1 MSAPSSPNN
10 IPLPAAVSPEEVVP
24 AGTVA
29 GGIALPRFVE
39 ARPDGLYV
47 DLAMLE
53 SAGSFAGFANK
64 VFSTPACAYFVGLD
78 YPVFQLLLYEADSP
92 QLLDQSVA
100 DGDRHLVRF
109 AREVLPFAV
118 ERRALYRTVKMTSD
132 GSAAEYFF
140 EPLSLERQVE
150 VADFGPP
157 DETGAPTVTGSHT
170 ETVAEPAFA
179 DIDEFVAAMWDK
191 GIRFGLDLAAIQAAL
206 TSQKSERLEIARA
219 RPPTT
224 GQDAGIVEQT
234 EALHRDDAPKQ
245 LANGRIDLC
254 QFTNRFPQVKAGTR
268 LLQKTPR
275 QLGVG
280 GFTVDGRSLEPEL
293 PKDFDL
299 QALAGPGTR
308 IEHGGDGECIVAAM
322 DGFLNIE
329 AASNQISISDK
340 IIDHHGVSART
351 TGNLSLTGADFEE
364 RGEVQ
369 ERRVVEGHN
378 MAFLADV
385 FGNVVSDGG
394 MVELKMN
401 LAGGTVKNSGGT
413 TLVAGSV
420 SRASIEDR
428 EGTVQLA
435 TAEGSVIVGR
445 HVIIK
450 TATNC
455 EILADEVEIE
465 NCVGCG
471 VAARVL
477 RIGNC
482 DAWRNAESVLT
493 LLQPDTTEWDNALRE
508 IDEEAEALAASK
520 QRIHETVQRLS
531 EPPEVSSF
539 LRLRAQLA
547 RGEITLTAPQRAGWE
562 TAQARLKP
570 VLAHLERLPRELKAL
585 ETAEAALA
593 PRRAEV
599 IAERDEA
606 MARATCAITQVS
618 GETVVR
624 RRRAAITGLPFRGV
638 SAKDFRAS
646 LRDRG
651 AAEDIL
657 ACLDGGS
664 FAWPPEDAQ
673 EP

>member
-1 MSAPSSPNN
+1 V
-10 IPLPAAVSPEEVVP
+10 IP

-29 GGIALPRFVE
+29 GGVVLPRFVE

-53 SAGSFAGFANK
+53 SAGSFASFANK
-64 VFSTPACAYFVGLD
+64 VFSIPACAYFVGLD

-92 QLLDQSVA
+92 QLLEQSLVE
-100 DGDRHLVRF
+100 GDRHLVRF

-118 ERRALYRTVKMTSD
+118 ERRALYRTVKMASD

-140 EPLSLERQVE
+140 EPLSLDRTVE
-150 VADFGPP
+150 VTDFGAP
-157 DETGAPTVTGSHT
+157 DETGAPTITGSHT

-179 DIDEFVAAMWDK
+179 DADEFVAAMWEK
-191 GIRFGLDLAAIQAAL
+191 GIRFGLDMPAVRAAL
-206 TSQKSERLEIARA
+206 ASQKSERLEIARA
-219 RPPTT
+219 RPPTE

-268 LLQKTPR
+268 LLKKTPR

-280 GFTVDGRSLEPEL
+280 GFTVDGKSLEPEL

-308 IEHGGDGECIVAAM
+308 IERTGDGEVIVAAM
-322 DGFLNIE
+322 DGFLSIE

-378 MAFLADV
+378 MDFLADV

-394 MVELKMN
+394 RVELKMN
-401 LAGGTVKNSGGT
+401 LAGGTVRNSGGT
-413 TLVAGSV
+413 TLVDGSV

-428 EGTVQLA
+428 EGTVQL
-435 TAEGSVIVGR
+435 TTVQGSVVVGR
-445 HVIIK
+445 RVIIK

-471 VAARVL
+471 VAARIL
-477 RIGNC
+477 RIGNS
-482 DAWRNAESVLT
+482 DAWRNVESVLT
-493 LLQPDTTEWDNALRE
+493 LLQPDTSQWDNALNE
-508 IDEEAEALAASK
+508 IDEEAEAMVAAK
-520 QRIHETVQRLS
+520 QRINETVQRLS

-539 LRLRAQLA
+539 LRIRAQLT
-547 RGEITLTAPQRAGWE
+547 RGEITLTEQQRVGWE
-562 TAQARLKP
+562 AAQARLKP

-585 ETAEAALA
+585 ETQEAELA
-593 PRRAEV
+593 PRRAAV
-599 IAERDEA
+599 IAERDAA
-606 MARATCAITQVS
+606 MARANCAISQVS

-624 RRRAAITGLPFRGV
+624 RRRAVVTGLPFRGV
-638 SAKDFRAS
+638 SAKDFRAL

-651 AAEDIL
+651 SAEDIL

-664 FAWPPEDAQ
+664 YAWPPEDTQ